1 MSTLICASVKPAYYK
16 RYQTK
21 FTNKRST
28 RRTFKIRSSNEPSVE
43 PSVDPSVKPSVE
55 PFDPRT
61 RFAEVLNGRAA
72 MQGVLWGSLNWMM
85 TGENVIQQI
94 EDPMYAVAATGVVT
108 TLALASL
115 FTAENFS
122 TEKIGAFT
130 PEAELK
136 NGRLAMLG
144 FTALLGLSAM

>member
-1 MSTLICASVKPAYYK
+1 MSILICSSVKP
-16 RYQTK
+16 T
-21 FTNKRST
+21 TNVS
-28 RRTFKIRSSNEPSVE
+28 
-43 PSVDPSVKPSVE
+43 PSVKSKKTQRPPSV
-55 PFDPRT
+55 PVKIPNKKI
-61 RFAEVLNGRAA
+61 RFAEVVNGRAA

-115 FTAENFS
+115 FTAEDFS